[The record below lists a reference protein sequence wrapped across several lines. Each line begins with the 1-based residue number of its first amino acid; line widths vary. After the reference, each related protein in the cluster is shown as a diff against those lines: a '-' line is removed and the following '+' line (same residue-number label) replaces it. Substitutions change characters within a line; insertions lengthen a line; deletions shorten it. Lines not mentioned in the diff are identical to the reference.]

1 MRVGSVDVLVL
12 SAPTLDGD
20 PGMVDALHEALDSGA
35 VALIDIV
42 LIARG
47 SDGTL
52 SFADVDDGL
61 PASLQDLLAH
71 PSPMTLLSDRDVAL
85 ASSSVANGEVGL
97 LLVLEHRW
105 ARRLAERIQDM
116 GGVTRL
122 HERVPHDAVVRAFKA
137 DGAAAT

>member
-1 MRVGSVDVLVL
+1 MRVGPVDVLVF
-12 SAPTLDGD
+12 STPTLDG
-20 PGMVDALHEALDSGA
+20 GSRVVDALHEALDSGA

-42 LIARG
+42 LIARAT
-47 SDGTL
+47 DGTV

-61 PASLQDLLAH
+61 PASLQNLLAH
-71 PSPMTLLSDRDVAL
+71 PSPMTLLSDRDVAF
-85 ASSSVANGEVGL
+85 ASASVGNGEVGL

-105 ARRLAERIQDM
+105 ARRLAERIQDE

-122 HERVPHDAVVRAFKA
+122 HERVPHDAVVRAFEA